1 MTDRGGGGLLLTSQP
16 SRSPRSPSAF
26 SKAVMRSHENLHP
39 QYQWSQSSG
48 EGRREG
54 WVWGGEFRG
63 LCQGL
68 VSSDIDTPRL
78 GTNSAERAQTSRTP
92 MSSWRDYVSRRPQEP
107 WKYLDISSPPLPP
120 HSSAD
125 PLHHLLRLGETRFQ
139 VARDRTLKGFSLA
152 ASCLWPFFFLSFLFS
167 VPALSGSKPPQT
179 PP

>member
-1 MTDRGGGGLLLTSQP
+1 MLARLQPMMNGTTIQALDRPRGGGLLLTSQP

-120 HSSAD
+120 T
-125 PLHHLLRLGETRFQ
+125 RLQIHCIISCGWERHVFKWPETE
-139 VARDRTLKGFSLA
+139 
-152 ASCLWPFFFLSFLFS
+152 P
-167 VPALSGSKPPQT
+167 
-179 PP
+179 